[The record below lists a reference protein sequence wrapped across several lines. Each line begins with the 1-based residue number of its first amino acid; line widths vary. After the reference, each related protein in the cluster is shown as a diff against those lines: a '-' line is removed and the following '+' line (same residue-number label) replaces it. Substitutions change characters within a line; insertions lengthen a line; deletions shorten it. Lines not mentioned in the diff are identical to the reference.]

1 MKGGQMKIKIP
12 SPSWGDF
19 VGMACLLG
27 VLVLI
32 VLLTCITKDIV
43 FTCILMFGLLVLVG
57 LILWISCISWN
68 TSVRRCYWW
77 EIKNW
82 LLRKFKKSNYK

>member
-1 MKGGQMKIKIP
+1 
-12 SPSWGDF
+12 
-19 VGMACLLG
+19 
-27 VLVLI
+27 
-32 VLLTCITKDIV
+32 
-43 FTCILMFGLLVLVG
+43 MFGLLVLVG